1 MVGREEGR
9 FLVMR
14 IQEILILAG
23 EEEDRGI
30 GGDEEEGER
39 GENERRGGG
48 GGVLGDAGS
57 ANLGRRPRVPAS
69 LKNTY
74 DIAPQQ
80 LLSQLPP
87 DLTI

>member
-48 GGVLGDAGS
+48 WCSWRCRFCKSRPEAAG
-57 ANLGRRPRVPAS
+57 PR
-69 LKNTY
+69 
-74 DIAPQQ
+74 
-80 LLSQLPP
+80 
-87 DLTI
+87 

>member
-48 GGVLGDAGS
+48 VVFLAMQVLQISAGGRGS
-57 ANLGRRPRVPAS
+57 PLVQPNPFGFG
-69 LKNTY
+69 K
-74 DIAPQQ
+74 I
-80 LLSQLPP
+80 
-87 DLTI
+87 